1 MKLREEGC
9 LEKVSLVMAKMQLD
23 PYRDAGIIDK
33 QSFMREMRA
42 LVQKTN
48 PDMTENQTI

>member
-9 LEKVSLVMAKMQLD
+9 LEKVSLVLAKKQLD

-33 QSFMREMRA
+33 QSFMREMRQ
-42 LVQKTN
+42 LVQNTMKN
-48 PDMTENQTI
+48 MSENQTI